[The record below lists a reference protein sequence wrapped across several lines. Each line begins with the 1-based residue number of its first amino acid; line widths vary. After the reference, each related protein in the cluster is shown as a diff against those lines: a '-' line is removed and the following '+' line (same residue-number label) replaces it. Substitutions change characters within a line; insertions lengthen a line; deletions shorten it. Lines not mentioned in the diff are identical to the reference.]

1 MALEVN
7 TFPHHTTLNKLRL
20 EVIMDIVHY
29 VKSDN
34 YTKIRVLEVLRLACE
49 IPQKS
54 VADALNRSTS
64 LLSMLENGTRQL
76 PADEAEDI
84 LRKYS
89 GCIDR
94 ELGID
99 STYSII
105 NQMSANVNVKG
116 AVRQLGTKN
125 ERLFAKSRI
134 LHEFTKRLRVE

>member
-1 MALEVN
+1 
-7 TFPHHTTLNKLRL
+7 
-20 EVIMDIVHY
+20 MDIVHY

-76 PADEAEDI
+76 PEDEAEDI

-89 GCIDR
+89 ECIDL

-105 NQMSANVNVKG
+105 NQMSANINVKG
-116 AVRQLGTKN
+116 AVRQLGTTK

-134 LHEFTKRLRVE
+134 LHEFAKRLRVE